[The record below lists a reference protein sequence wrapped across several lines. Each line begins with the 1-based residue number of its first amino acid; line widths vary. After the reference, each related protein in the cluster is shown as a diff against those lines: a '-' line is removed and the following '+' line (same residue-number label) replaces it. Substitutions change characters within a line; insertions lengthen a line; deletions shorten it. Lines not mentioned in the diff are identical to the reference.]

1 MKNTKPY
8 TFDRVVRILIGLT
21 ILIVIFLLIKRL
33 SGVLLPF
40 LVAWLLAYLLQPVVR
55 FFQYKLRF
63 KSRALSILATLLI
76 FLGSIT
82 GLFLLLVPII
92 MAEIQKLSQ
101 LIIDYTSHVNVN
113 TFLPEIWREPVQR
126 YLSHLNIQTILADEN
141 IMNGIKS
148 VVPQVWTFVNGSLDF
163 ILGLSV
169 VIIVF
174 LYLIFILLDF
184 EKISAG
190 MFAAIP
196 PKHKKLASEVILDLE
211 SGMNSF
217 FRGQALI
224 SMIVGVLFIIGFS
237 IIGLPL
243 AIVMGLLIAVLNL
256 VPYLKTLAV
265 IPVLVLGVLQS
276 FETNKNLGGILLGIL
291 LVFAI
296 IQAIEDMILTPRIMG
311 KVTGLNPAVIM
322 LSLSIWGSLMGV
334 IGMIIALPLTTL
346 IISYYQRYV
355 LADEEHA
362 QKPDEVETPKA
373 KAEK

>member
-8 TFDRVVRILIGLT
+8 TFDSVVRILIGLAV
-21 ILIVIFLLIKRL
+21 LIVIFLLIRRL

-40 LVAWLLAYLLQPVVR
+40 LVAWLLAYLLQPLVH

-76 FLGSIT
+76 FLGSIS
-82 GLFLLLVPII
+82 GLLFVMVPII
-92 MAEIQKLSQ
+92 IAEIQKLSQ
-101 LIIDYTSHVNVN
+101 LIVDYTSHVNVN
-113 TFLPEIWREPVQR
+113 TFLPEIWREPVRR
-126 YLSHLNIQTILADEN
+126 YLSHLNIQTILEDEN
-141 IMNGIKS
+141 IMSGIKS

-163 ILGLSV
+163 ILGFSV

-190 MFAAIP
+190 MFAVIP
-196 PKHKKLASEVILDLE
+196 AKHKKIASEVILDLE
-211 SGMNSF
+211 SGMNRY

-224 SMIVGVLFIIGFS
+224 SMIVGILFIIGFS

-256 VPYLKTLAV
+256 VPYLKTLTV
-265 IPVLVLGVLQS
+265 IPVLILGVLQS
-276 FETNKNLGGILLGIL
+276 FETNKSMGGILLGIF

-296 IQAIEDMILTPRIMG
+296 IQVLEDMILTPRIMG

-322 LSLSIWGSLMGV
+322 LSLSIWGSLMGIV
-334 IGMIIALPLTTL
+334 GMIIALPLTTL
-346 IISYYQRYV
+346 IISYYKRYV
-355 LADEEHA
+355 LADEELT
-362 QKPDEVETPKA
+362 QNSDEIQVPKA
-373 KAEK
+373 ES